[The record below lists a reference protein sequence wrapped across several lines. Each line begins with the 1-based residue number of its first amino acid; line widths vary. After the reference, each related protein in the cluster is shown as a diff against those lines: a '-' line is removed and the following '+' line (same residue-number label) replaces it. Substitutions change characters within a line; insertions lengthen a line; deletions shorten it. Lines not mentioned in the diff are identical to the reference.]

1 MPHDE
6 SLSHWHEPNSTQK
19 AGFGKF
25 GRPAMPY
32 DSFMEAEGIPI
43 YRDIGVRQVQ
53 NLPMAPWKRLGG
65 RGSYIQLFG
74 TEGLW
79 GMYIVEVPAGG
90 ALNIERHMYEKMV
103 LVIEGRGSTEVWQE
117 GQVHPQTFEWQK
129 GSMYSIPLNAF
140 HRFVNAT
147 NSPALLL
154 CGTSAPNMFNLLDNT
169 HFIFNC
175 PYNFND
181 RYNGT
186 SDYFQAKEDVLP
198 DPVRG
203 LAMRRTNFLPDVIS
217 CELPLDNRRSPGYRR
232 VEPHMAGNRFYQ
244 WIGQHETGRYSKAHK
259 HASAAV
265 LICLK
270 GKGYTYTWPEALGSR
285 PWEAGKA
292 EFVKRQDYE
301 FGGMVTAAPM
311 TGDWFHQH
319 FGVSKDPL
327 RLTAWFGPNNSRARK
342 PGVPGEAIMDR
353 GAIDIKKGGDAIP
366 YCEEDPYL
374 LKEFKE
380 ALAREGSESRMDPL
394 WYDPDTAEDSQ
405 PKDLF

>member
-53 NLPMAPWKRLGG
+53 NLPLAPWKRLGG

-90 ALNIERHMYEKMV
+90 ALNIERHIYEKMV

-327 RLTAWFGPNNSRARK
+327 RLTAWFGPNNARARK

-380 ALAREGSESRMDPL
+380 TLAKEGAVSRMDPL

>member
-1 MPHDE
+1 
-6 SLSHWHEPNSTQK
+6 
-19 AGFGKF
+19 
-25 GRPAMPY
+25 
-32 DSFMEAEGIPI
+32 
-43 YRDIGVRQVQ
+43 
-53 NLPMAPWKRLGG
+53 
-65 RGSYIQLFG
+65 
-74 TEGLW
+74 
-79 GMYIVEVPAGG
+79 MYIVEVPAGG
-90 ALNIERHMYEKMV
+90 ALNIERHIYEKMV